1 MVLACKIPNPVLQQQ
16 VGVLVTV
23 IPCGLEQAFWALVF
37 PLLFPSSSVLQA
49 NQGHQDYREG

>member
-37 PLLFPSSSVLQA
+37 PLLFPSSSVL
-49 NQGHQDYREG
+49 